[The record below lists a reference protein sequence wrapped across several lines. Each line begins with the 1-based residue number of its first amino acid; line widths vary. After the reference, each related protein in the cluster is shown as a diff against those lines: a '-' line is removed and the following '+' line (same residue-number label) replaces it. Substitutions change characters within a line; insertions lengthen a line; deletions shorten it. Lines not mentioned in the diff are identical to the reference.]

1 MEMEN
6 GLMRHIPII
15 ALIAQYDAIIAKT
28 NIIFD
33 NIDAVEKE
41 LIEAVDDNYYSMDF
55 YLRQTDRQTQIR
67 KIRKVFWRYACN
79 KLQLYNLMS
88 EKKRHEFDK
97 QMENDELPE
106 FTPENVHST
115 FQMLIDNVPSLI
127 EDTIKE
133 AFEIF
138 RPHNSGHKTNTEFA
152 VGKRVILTSMID
164 TFMFQGKRTSPSL
177 NYHYDQRLRIMD
189 NAFSLMDGKGP
200 IKYPSDSI
208 TILKEAI
215 NNRQPECETTYF
227 KYRWHMNGTL
237 HISFKRMDLVQR
249 MNEVGGKGLLNQ
261 EAA

>member
-1 MEMEN
+1 MEN

-33 NIDAVEKE
+33 NIDAIEKE

-55 YLRQTDRQTQIR
+55 YLRQTDRKTQIR
-67 KIRKVFWRYACN
+67 KIRKVFWKYTCN

-97 QMENDELPE
+97 QMETDELPE

-115 FQMLIDNVPSLI
+115 FQMLIDDVPSLV
-127 EDTIKE
+127 EDTIAE

-138 RPHNSGHKTNTEFA
+138 RPHNSWHKTNTEYA
-152 VGKRVILTSMID
+152 VGRRAILAGMIH
-164 TFMFQGKRTSPSL
+164 TFMYQGKRLHPSL
-177 NYHYDQRLRIMD
+177 DYPNDQRLRIMD

-208 TILKEAI
+208 TILREAI
-215 NNRQPECETTYF
+215 DNRQPECETTYF

-237 HISFKRMDLVQR
+237 HVSFKRMDLVQR
-249 MNEVGGKGLLNQ
+249 MNEVGGKGLLNK
-261 EAA
+261 EAT